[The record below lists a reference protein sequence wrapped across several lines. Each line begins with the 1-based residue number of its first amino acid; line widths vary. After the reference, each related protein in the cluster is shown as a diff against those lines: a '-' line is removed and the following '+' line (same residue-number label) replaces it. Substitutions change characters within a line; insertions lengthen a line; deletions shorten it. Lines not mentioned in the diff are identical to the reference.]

1 MSFKSWQHY
10 SSTSSTLALRPR
22 RVATVDG
29 VEVGSAE
36 DVVAE
41 GTFAEGA
48 AGGADAATGVGAEA
62 EALDFLLDFLL
73 FLVCRVERS
82 VTLITRI
89 SEWRDAYLLPAP

>member
-1 MSFKSWQHY
+1 M
-10 SSTSSTLALRPR
+10 
-22 RVATVDG
+22 DG

-41 GTFAEGA
+41 GAFAEGA
-48 AGGADAATGVGAEA
+48 AEGADAATGAGAEA

-73 FLVCRVERS
+73 FFVCGVGRS
-82 VTLITRI
+82 VTLFPRI

>member
-1 MSFKSWQHY
+1 MSFRIWQPY

-22 RVATVDG
+22 RAATVDG

-41 GTFAEGA
+41 GAFADGA
-48 AGGADAATGVGAEA
+48 ADGADAATGAGAET

-73 FLVCRVERS
+73 FFVCGVGRS
-82 VTLITRI
+82 VTLIPRI
-89 SEWRDAYLLPAP
+89 PKWRDAYLLPAP